1 MTNTDWGFFVD
12 IESKEI
18 LPPEKMVV
26 FTVEYP
32 NSKPMPDQD
41 PNPNIKPDP
50 DQIITITTTTTT
62 RIHNKL
68 YQIIILTT
76 IFILTK
82 IGCIKQ

>member
-1 MTNTDWGFFVD
+1 MANTDWGFFVD
-12 IESKEI
+12 IESKEM
-18 LPPEKMVV
+18 LSPEQIVV

-32 NSKPMPDQD
+32 KPEPEPKAVTETSM
-41 PNPNIKPDP
+41 
-50 DQIITITTTTTT
+50 TITTST

-68 YQIIILTT
+68 CQFIILMI